1 MNQKPLPSLRKQ
13 NSFHRGVVT
22 ALRMWYAK
30 AMFDAQTKSLLGQ
43 SGVFAVLTVGKAEDA
58 PEACKA
64 LLEGGVKAIE
74 LALRTPTSM
83 QAVELVARD
92 VPEMLLGIGTVIK
105 KGQAKAV
112 KELGADFGV
121 SPGCNP
127 AIIEEAQAVG
137 LPFAPGI
144 ATASELEQ
152 AYELGCDTMKL
163 FPAEPLGGVSYLKA
177 MSGPYSYLGISFVP
191 LGGVNLSNLGQWASQ
206 KNVLAV
212 GGSWIAG
219 APLVETHDWRTITKN
234 AKEAMEIWN
243 NFRK

>member
-1 MNQKPLPSLRKQ
+1 
-13 NSFHRGVVT
+13 
-22 ALRMWYAK
+22 
-30 AMFDAQTKSLLGQ
+30 MFDAQTKSLLGR

-58 PEACKA
+58 PDACKA
-64 LLEGGVKAIE
+64 LLDGGVTAIE
-74 LALRTPTSM
+74 LALRTPAAM
-83 QAVELVARD
+83 QAVELVARE

-121 SPGCNP
+121 SPGYNP
-127 AIIEEAQAVG
+127 TIVKEAQAAG

-163 FPAEPLGGVSYLKA
+163 FPAEPLGGISYLKA

-191 LGGVNLSNLGQWASQ
+191 LGGVNLSNLGLWASQ
-206 KNVLAV
+206 QNVLAV

-219 APLVETHDWRTITKN
+219 KQLVEAHDWKTITKN
-234 AKEAMEIWN
+234 AKEAMEVWN
-243 NFRK
+243 SIRK